1 MGVPVRL
8 LPLAALASC
17 EAFRTLLVCVLAGR
31 AARQSRRRWER
42 WLPEILVPCRNR
54 RGRRVA
60 ARRRRGVPDDSSVP
74 GPRETARLREAA
86 RVRIQPARR
95 CGNNRRYDATDA
107 RLR

>member
-1 MGVPVRL
+1 VGVPVRL

-17 EAFRTLLVCVLAGR
+17 EAFRAAACVLAGR

-74 GPRETARLREAA
+74 GPRETARLREAGGANSA
-86 RVRIQPARR
+86 RVRWANLDTTRPAL
-95 CGNNRRYDATDA
+95 G
-107 RLR
+107 